1 MERSK
6 FIYILLVL
14 CILFF
19 AGVQSSFSQ
28 KKKSAEKRIAQMEVE
43 VKELSSKVRILEAR
57 IASLEVINA
66 FPSTEKLRQGMIQ
79 ANRDAMIN
87 DLNNLAANA
96 YQYKI
101 RPTTMGG
108 GGGSYSNFTIP
119 SRIAIND
126 NGSYILRAV
135 APDSVVFMATSQINL
150 GTVTCILDN
159 TGRLHGFEYTGEF
172 K

>member
-6 FIYILLVL
+6 FIYILFVL
-14 CILFF
+14 CMLFF

-96 YQYKI
+96 Y
-101 RPTTMGG
+101 
-108 GGGSYSNFTIP
+108 
-119 SRIAIND
+119 
-126 NGSYILRAV
+126 
-135 APDSVVFMATSQINL
+135 
-150 GTVTCILDN
+150 
-159 TGRLHGFEYTGEF
+159 
-172 K
+172 